1 MQEKH
6 IFALYIK
13 NLDLAISN
21 NRIFLSDEQQ
31 VHRIG
36 HVLRLKQ
43 DNILILFN
51 RTYHVTMQITVITKK
66 NIQGIV
72 ITAEKNSSLTPKIK
86 LLLPVLKKD
95 ALSEAVYNA
104 VEVGANEIQLV
115 QTCKAQRI
123 ISNNEFER
131 LERVAIAAAEQSK
144 NFVFPI
150 INKKI
155 PFDDAVKIGAGA
167 KLFFDPAGKRINEFL
182 DTLQHKKSDA
192 MTLLIGPEGDLT
204 QEEKDVLTNDQWMVC
219 ALTPTILRSAQAI
232 SVGVGII
239 RSMINAL

>member
-6 IFALYIK
+6 IFVLYIK
-13 NLDLAISN
+13 NLDSAVSN

-31 VHRIG
+31 VHRIE
-36 HVLRLKQ
+36 HVLRLKP
-43 DNILILFN
+43 DDTLILFN
-51 RTYHVTMQITVITKK
+51 RTYHVTMQIVVVTKK

-72 ITAEKNSSLTPKIK
+72 ITAEKNSPLTPKIK

-115 QTCKAQRI
+115 QTRKAQRV
-123 ISNNEFER
+123 ISGNEFER

-144 NFVFPI
+144 NFVFPV
-150 INKKI
+150 INKVI
-155 PFDDAVKIGAGA
+155 QFDDAVKIGDGA
-167 KLFFDPAGKRINEFL
+167 KLFFDPSGKRMNEFL
-182 DTLQHKKSDA
+182 DVLQQKKSD
-192 MTLLIGPEGDLT
+192 TIILLIGPEGDLT
-204 QEEKDVLTNDQWMVC
+204 QEEKDLLTKDQWIFC
-219 ALTPTILRSAQAI
+219 ALTPTILRSVQAV

-239 RSMINAL
+239 RSLINVL